1 MCSGLLPKRQC
12 VLACF
17 LKRVGGKLVGA
28 HAGGGKGAAIGAA
41 WRVVLRVLICTD
53 HVPLDEAL
61 ILILRQGQLQMS
73 KQTNEIQRMNLDEEN
88 NACHEKQDS

>member
-1 MCSGLLPKRQC
+1 
-12 VLACF
+12 
-17 LKRVGGKLVGA
+17 VGA